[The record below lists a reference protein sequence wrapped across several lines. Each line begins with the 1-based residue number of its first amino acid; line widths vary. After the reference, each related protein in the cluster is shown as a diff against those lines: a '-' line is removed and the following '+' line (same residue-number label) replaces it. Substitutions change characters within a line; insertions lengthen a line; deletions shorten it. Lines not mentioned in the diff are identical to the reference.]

1 MKTVDPIAAQLPAI
15 LASLPVDTPVVM
27 LNLLRFR
34 ERAQY
39 RDGASGCSGREA
51 YARYSAVAIRKLA
64 EIGAKPVFMAKAAAA
79 LIAPPEER
87 WDEVLLVR
95 YPSVAAFSAMLAMPD
110 YRAATAHRTAALDD
124 ARLIATV
131 ERTSAGL

>member
-1 MKTVDPIAAQLPAI
+1 MTRTVDPVASQLPAL
-15 LASLPVDTPVVM
+15 LAALPADTPLVM

-34 ERAQY
+34 PHAAY
-39 RDGASGCSGREA
+39 RDGVARGSGAEA
-51 YARYSAVAIRKLA
+51 YARYAAVALGKVRAVGGELRYRGVVKGL
-64 EIGAKPVFMAKAAAA
+64 
-79 LIAPPEER
+79 LIAPDDEA

-110 YRAATAHRTAALDD
+110 YREATRHRSAALED

-131 ERTSAGL
+131 AQD